1 MTDYP
6 EPVISDGN
14 FDYFNKNPEDY
25 KSIVLKCIQEILKI
39 NSNLLSKTGKVYFK
53 VEGQVLEKEE
63 NTKKIYYQLINLL
76 EDLLLYAFDDK
87 AEKDIKE
94 QDEKLE
100 KLYPKYLEIFID
112 RQVST
117 GRKYKARHEKI
128 ITNEDEVGRW
138 CLEKIEQEKQE
149 CYRNKLRALL
159 LLFKGRKNELSG
171 KRTARMG
178 MQTNQDD

>member
-94 QDEKLE
+94 QDEKL
-100 KLYPKYLEIFID
+100 
-112 RQVST
+112 
-117 GRKYKARHEKI
+117 KAELKELRDNPLSEKI
-128 ITNEDEVGRW
+128 KIGIEKALIKEGR
-138 CLEKIEQEKQE
+138 
-149 CYRNKLRALL
+149 N
-159 LLFKGRKNELSG
+159 
-171 KRTARMG
+171 
-178 MQTNQDD
+178 

>member
-1 MTDYP
+1 MNEPP
-6 EPVISDGN
+6 EPIISDGN

-39 NSNLLSKTGKVYFK
+39 NSNLLSKTGKIYIR
-53 VEGQVLEKEE
+53 VEGQIIEKEE
-63 NTKKIYYQLINLL
+63 NTIKIYYQLINLL
-76 EDLLLYAFDDK
+76 EDLLLYTFDEK
-87 AEKDIKE
+87 AKKDIE
-94 QDEKLE
+94 GQDEKL
-100 KLYPKYLEIFID
+100 KTLYPKYLEIFTEG
-112 RQVST
+112 QVNEA
-117 GRKYKARHEKI
+117 RKYKVSKEKI
-128 ITNEDEVGRW
+128 IIKNDNLGMW
-138 CLEKIEQEKQE
+138 CLEQIEKEKRE